1 MLVEYLSVPRRK
13 GTRPCTIVRT
23 RTGAD
28 LWSCGD
34 DCRWSPSSAAATLIL
49 RASRAGAA
57 IADGVAEARTA
68 SAGSLVSLC
77 GAAIAAHTVRG
88 ATNAAQH
95 VATPRRVATVAVDTA
110 SAAASLGVADPPE
123 SAAGRHTHA
132 HTRAR
137 EHTHQHKLGRRKARG
152 TCHRVR
158 SDRWTALST
167 CHFPSGQQT
176 AGFFDSCVTT
186 RRRYN
191 CRRGGMASPTPRRGA
206 NAVTA
211 PGAAA
216 AVRTACD
223 RALR

>member
-34 DCRWSPSSAAATLIL
+34 DCRRSPSSAAATLIL

-57 IADGVAEARTA
+57 IADGVAEERTA
-68 SAGSLVSLC
+68 NAGSLVSLC
-77 GAAIAAHTVRG
+77 DAAIAAHTVLQRLLL
-88 ATNAAQH
+88 TRP
-95 VATPRRVATVAVDTA
+95 VPRHRSEWPIHQSRRLADT
-110 SAAASLGVADPPE
+110 
-123 SAAGRHTHA
+123 HTHTHT

-137 EHTHQHKLGRRKARG
+137 AHTHQHKLGRRKARG

-158 SDRWTALST
+158 SDKWTALST

-191 CRRGGMASPTPRRGA
+191 CRRGGMASLTPRRGA

-211 PGAAA
+211 AGAAA